1 MHTEAGSSLT
11 KHLYQTQGFPRANNM
26 RSFNANA
33 AAFFQ
38 LAAPAKALE
47 DHHPKHSNQCQ
58 VAIVRGAKCDLVTF
72 LFFCTIFR
80 FSFMTLFLPFFYLRG
95 QFKTRLCRSFES
107 NLTFDSHPAR
117 HPDALPSSCLA
128 RAASHHPVDRTLLL
142 LSLY

>member
-1 MHTEAGSSLT
+1 MVYKVQAIRFGVASHSSNFAR
-11 KHLYQTQGFPRANNM
+11 KV
-26 RSFNANA
+26 
-33 AAFFQ
+33 
-38 LAAPAKALE
+38 ALFTILMSYPCPLGVTCVVE
-47 DHHPKHSNQCQ
+47 PQWG
-58 VAIVRGAKCDLVTF
+58 RCDLVTF

-95 QFKTRLCRSFES
+95 KFKTRLCRSFES